1 MLYFSRPV
9 LQVNTLHQH
18 LMDMLQLYR
27 SLNSKIV
34 TPIIEII
41 TVTDSIFIV
50 SKGYESTLDDLVK
63 KREGLSDF

>member
-34 TPIIEII
+34 TPVIEII

>member
-1 MLYFSRPV
+1 
-9 LQVNTLHQH
+9 
-18 LMDMLQLYR
+18 MDMLQLYR